1 MNMRVHARSLIPLFI
16 VALAVILQSC
26 GHDNPPERDANVRP
40 PAGSVP
46 STPGSGDRPGV
57 GNGDGWNDAVKDD
70 VIRVDGIGG
79 LTMRYDRGGI
89 LVVSATD
96 GSARFHDLDGADE
109 VKVKLGIE
117 KSDSVVSDVLIE
129 INGSAY
135 RPSEIKMMRRTDTR
149 VWYRVTDSAGKYGAI
164 VLPVS

>member
-1 MNMRVHARSLIPLFI
+1 MNMRVHVRFLISLFI
-16 VALAVILQSC
+16 VAWAVILQGC
-26 GHDNPPERDANVRP
+26 GHDNPPEREINVRP
-40 PAGSVP
+40 PAGGVP

-57 GNGDGWNDAVKDD
+57 GNGDGWDDAVKDE
-70 VIRVDGIGG
+70 VIRVDGVGG

-109 VKVKLGIE
+109 VRVKLGVE

-129 INGSAY
+129 INGSVY
-135 RPSEIKMMRRTDTR
+135 RPSEVKMMRRSDSR
-149 VWYRVTDSAGKYGAI
+149 VWYRVTDSAGKFGAI
-164 VLPVS
+164 VLPAS